1 MLVKCEN
8 ALLLSEVASFSNTYR
23 QLADEADVNLITEK
37 DWSDKYRVKEE
48 VVILGSKYLSK
59 LNKIYYPNAVLI
71 LKSDETPFPFVKEG
85 ITRFIFDHTNKKEL
99 SMAFFKAEPVRISA
113 SNSTLEDIIKESDIL
128 SFCQGNYDFEFDKDK
143 YFYKGKPIYLAPAQ
157 KRYLAEWLLN
167 GKKDNSKRMQLC
179 ILRKKF
185 GNDFLK
191 EIDRYGEIK
200 EEKDE

>member
-8 ALLLSEVASFSNTYR
+8 ALLLSDVASFSNKYR
-23 QLADEADVNLITEK
+23 QLADEADVNLITET
-37 DWSDKYRVKEE
+37 DWSDRYRVKQE
-48 VVILGSKYLSK
+48 VVILGSKYLGK

-71 LKSDETPFPFVKEG
+71 LKSNETPFPFVKEG
-85 ITRFIFDHTNKKEL
+85 ITRFIFDHTNKNEL
-99 SMAFFKAEPVRISA
+99 CMAFFKAEPMRITS
-113 SNSTLEDIIKESDIL
+113 SNFDLEDIIKESDIL
-128 SFCQGNYDFEFDKDK
+128 SFCHGNYDFEFDKDK

-167 GKKDNSKRMQLC
+167 GRKDNSKRMQLC

-185 GNDFLK
+185 GADFLK

>member
-8 ALLLSEVASFSNTYR
+8 ALLLSDVASFSNMYR

-59 LNKIYYPNAVLI
+59 LNKLYYPNAVLI
-71 LKSDETPFPFVKEG
+71 LKSSETPFPFVKEG
-85 ITRFIFDHTNKKEL
+85 ITRFIFDHTNKNEL
-99 SMAFFKAEPVRISA
+99 YMAFFKAEPVRITS
-113 SNSTLEDIIKESDIL
+113 SNSSLEDIIKESDIL
-128 SFCQGNYDFEFDKDK
+128 SFRHGNYNFEFDKDK
-143 YFYKGKPIYLAPAQ
+143 YIYKGKPIYLAPAQ

-167 GKKDNSKRMQLC
+167 GRKDNSKRMQLC

-185 GNDFLK
+185 GTDFLK

>member
-71 LKSDETPFPFVKEG
+71 LKSSETPFPFVKEG